1 MNLKSLS
8 IISIALL
15 CIIAL
20 GAIAGCSS
28 SPHVKVIA
36 ADTKKQTNTIPFVKV
51 FLENS
56 GSMDGYMCDGS
67 ELKDAIYNYLSALNN
82 KADTMQLYYINSVII
97 PQKVTLNS
105 YIRNLNPTNF
115 RSAGGNRSHTDISEL
130 FNKFLSS
137 VNDKSI
143 SIYIS
148 DCILDIPNNAA
159 PNYLNITRTDIHNCF
174 TNKAKSVKDLA
185 VCVYQL
191 ESSYDG
197 LYYFPKGGSSP
208 YKGKRP
214 YYMILAGPREILAYL
229 RNTVPDSALI
239 HGVKNYCAFSPN
251 YEACASI
258 NKGSKYVDEVQ
269 LKTKQRD
276 GKYKFDVLVDLSK
289 SLQND
294 NVLTNPSNYDWLH
307 KNDLSIDMIQRIN
320 GNNAEFSHVIT
331 FSTNGEI
338 LTDVFSLKNIG
349 LPTWVAQSND
359 SKGDSIDANKTFGIE
374 YIIGGI
380 ADAYSDKTS
389 TSFKF
394 NITKK

>member
-8 IISIALL
+8 VISIALMCL
-15 CIIAL
+15 IAL
-20 GAIAGCSS
+20 GSIVGCSS
-28 SPHVKVIA
+28 SPNVKVIGA
-36 ADTKKQTNTIPFVKV
+36 TPKAEVTTIPVVKV

-229 RNTVPDSALI
+229 RNAVPDSALI

-251 YEACASI
+251 YEACAII
-258 NKGSKYVDEVQ
+258 NKGSKYVDEIP

-276 GKYKFDVLVDLSK
+276 GKYKFSVLVDLSK
-289 SLQND
+289 SLQNND
-294 NVLTNPSNYDWLH
+294 VLTNLSNYDWLN
-307 KNDLSIDMIQRIN
+307 KTDLSIDNIQRIN
-320 GNNAEFSHVIT
+320 GNNSDYSHVIT
-331 FSTNGEI
+331 FSTNGAI
-338 LTDVFSLKNIG
+338 LTDIFSLNNIG
-349 LPTWVAQSND
+349 LPAWVSKTND
-359 SKGDSIDANKTFGIE
+359 PKGDSIDANKTFGIE

-380 ADAYSDKTS
+380 ADAYRDKET

>member
-1 MNLKSLS
+1 MNFKNLS
-8 IISIALL
+8 VISIAFMCL
-15 CIIAL
+15 IAL
-20 GAIAGCSS
+20 GLIVGCSS
-28 SPHVKVIA
+28 SPNVKVIGA
-36 ADTKKQTNTIPFVKV
+36 TPKAEVTTIPVVKV

-67 ELKDAIYNYLSALNN
+67 ELKDAIYNYLSAINN

-214 YYMILAGPREILAYL
+214 YYMILAGPRDILAHL
-229 RNTVPDSALI
+229 RNVVPDSALI
-239 HGVKNYCAFSPN
+239 HGVKNYCAFSP
-251 YEACASI
+251 YYDASAI
-258 NKGSKYVDEVQ
+258 ISQGSRFLDQ
-269 LKTKQRD
+269 ILLKTKNSQ
-276 GKYKFDVLVDLSK
+276 GYYSFNVLINLS
-289 SLQND
+289 STLQINS
-294 NVLTNPSNYDWLH
+294 VLTNKSNYEWLNT
-307 KNDLSIDMIQRIN
+307 NDLIIESIQPIE
-320 GNNAEFSHVIT
+320 GNQSDYTHAIKFKTTGGVM
-331 FSTNGEI
+331 
-338 LTDVFSLKNIG
+338 TDIFKLKNIG
-349 LPTWVAQSND
+349 LPQWVAQSND
-359 SKGDSIDANKTFGIE
+359 EKGESIDASKTFGIE
-374 YIIGGI
+374 SIIGGI
-380 ADAYSDKTS
+380 SDAFSNTDFTS
-389 TSFKF
+389 IKF
-394 NITKK
+394 NITNI